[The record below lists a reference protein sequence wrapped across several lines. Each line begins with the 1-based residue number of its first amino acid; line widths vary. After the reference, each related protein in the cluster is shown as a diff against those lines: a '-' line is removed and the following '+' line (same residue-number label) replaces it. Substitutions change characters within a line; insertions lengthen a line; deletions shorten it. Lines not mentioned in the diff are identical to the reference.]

1 MDLSETHFRQ
11 HQTPADRTIVPI
23 LRVSTQSTTATETLY
38 IKRVEN
44 NHTDM
49 TNRDSFFSALQSL
62 HQFVLETDA
71 DFDQALDW
79 ILDQCNWCY
88 VTSAEWNMFEEHYN
102 DIVKEIA

>member
-1 MDLSETHFRQ
+1 
-11 HQTPADRTIVPI
+11 
-23 LRVSTQSTTATETLY
+23 
-38 IKRVEN
+38 
-44 NHTDM
+44 M

-62 HQFVLETDA
+62 QQFVLETDA

-79 ILDQCNWCY
+79 ILDQCNWSY